1 MEAEPIQVRRLAVH
15 VIMTTTK
22 PHVCTSE
29 IIALAWADDV
39 SFDKIKRDTGL
50 TEREVILV
58 MRGHMKPR
66 SFELWR
72 ARVSGRKAKHER
84 KSRLRVIPDAGDL

>member
-1 MEAEPIQVRRLAVH
+1 MILKISTVS
-15 VIMTTTK
+15 
-22 PHVCTSE
+22 TSE

-50 TEREVILV
+50 SERDVIVV
-58 MRGHMKPR
+58 MRGNLKPR
-66 SFELWR
+66 SFAVWR

-84 KSRLRVIPDAGDL
+84 RNRVRDESEGEGL